1 LSFFDEGDDT
11 QIRAQRPRRSAS
23 PGRSAPADHQ
33 QMIVRRSVALGAGLV
48 IVIVLGFGIKG
59 CLDSQH
65 KDALTSYAR
74 NVNALV
80 SEADTQVSQ
89 RFFALISGAQGKDP
103 LNVEVQINQYRDMAV
118 QEAHQAH
125 GYNVPS
131 EMTGAQG
138 DLLLTLNLRAEALA
152 KIANQIRGALA
163 PGSSGQGD
171 AGAVIAG
178 EMEAFLASD
187 VIYSQ
192 RVKPLIIQGLQA
204 NGIQTD
210 QPGNSQFLPD
220 LTWLSPATVDN
231 RLGSSSGGG
240 ATGGAIAPGTHGH
253 ALTGVTFGGQ
263 PLSPSPTVN
272 RLTGAGTADFT
283 VNIANQ
289 GSNDETGVKV
299 DLTVSGTGAPV
310 TGTKT
315 IDQTKAGSTASAVI
329 PLQPAPPVGV
339 PLRVVAKVEPVPGEG
354 TVSNNSMTFVVVLSK

>member
-1 LSFFDEGDDT
+1 LSFFDEGDET
-11 QIRAQRPRRSAS
+11 QIRAPRPRRTAS
-23 PGRSAPADHQ
+23 PRRPAPTDHQ
-33 QMIVRRSVALGAGLV
+33 QMMVRRGVALGAGLL
-48 IVIVLGFGIKG
+48 IVILLGFGIKG

-65 KDALTSYAR
+65 KDALRSYAR
-74 NVNALV
+74 NVNALT

-89 RFFALISGAQGKDP
+89 PFFALLSSAHGKDP
-103 LNVEVQINQYRDMAV
+103 LNVEVQINQYRDMAL
-118 QEAHQAH
+118 QEAHQAQ

-131 EMTGAQG
+131 EMTGAQR
-138 DLLLTLNLRAEALA
+138 DLLLALNLRADALG

-192 RVKPLIIQGLQA
+192 RVKPLILQGLHS

-210 QPGNSQFLPD
+210 QPADAQFLPD
-220 LTWLSPATVDN
+220 LSWLSPATVDT
-231 RLGSSSGGG
+231 RLGTGTGGS
-240 ATGGAIAPGTHGH
+240 TGGAVAPGTHGH
-253 ALTGVTFGGQ
+253 AVTGVTFGGQ

-299 DLTVSGTGAPV
+299 DLTVTGGTGAPI

-315 IDQTKAGSTASAVI
+315 IDQTKAGSSASVVI
-329 PLQPAPPVGV
+329 PLTPAPPTGV
-339 PLRVVAKVEPVPGEG
+339 PLRVEAKVEPVPGEKV
-354 TVSNNSMTFVVVLSK
+354 VSNNTMAFVVVLSK